1 MRAPRSLSFSLVS
14 AALAT
19 ACGDST
25 EPPPGGG
32 VIPPPVDSASLERLT
47 ARNGCP
53 ALTGAGTDVAGDI
66 TADTTWTAAGSPY
79 RLESSI
85 RVSAEL
91 RLEACVVVQL
101 AKNVRL
107 QIGDDPS
114 PGKLIATGEAE
125 RDPSGVELL
134 RPVIF
139 QAKDPA
145 EPWGSL
151 VVDTTGTVDAH
162 FLILLDGANPE
173 SDQNGGGSILAYGV
187 TQEPPVVTKSVGLRF
202 VVIARSGGHG
212 VNLTRRAAFTDA
224 SEKLVV
230 MDSGREATPYP
241 VALEPGAIGS
251 VPKDSVFTGNVRNE
265 VVVNGSIPLG
275 LDDVLR
281 KRSVPYRILGAFYVA
296 PVVDGPT
303 VTLTI
308 EPGVIVRFEE
318 TAGSGLTIG
327 SSESRLGRL
336 VAAGT
341 TQQPILFTS
350 AEDTPAPADW
360 MGIYFRYSPSSGNRI
375 ENAIIEYAGDFSG
388 AQGYGCGPAENDA
401 SILILSGRP
410 DTAFVSST
418 TIRNAGGDTQI
429 VLGWTSDEDGPDFVS
444 TNTFADS
451 PSCRVGRWRRETPPA
466 CPEPQGSG
474 CL

>member
-1 MRAPRSLSFSLVS
+1 MREHALISLLLAST
-14 AALAT
+14 ALAL
-19 ACGDST
+19 ACGDSE
-25 EPPPGGG
+25 EPPPAGN
-32 VIPPPVDSASLERLT
+32 IPPPVDTASLDRLT

-53 ALTGAGTDVAGDI
+53 AAAGTGTDVAGDI
-66 TADTTWTAAGSPY
+66 TQDTTWTAAGSPY
-79 RLESSI
+79 RLENSI

-101 AKNVRL
+101 AKNARL
-107 QIGDDPS
+107 QVGNNPS

-125 RDPSGVELL
+125 RDASGTELL

-139 QAKDPA
+139 EAKDA
-145 EPWGSL
+145 AQPWGSL
-151 VVDTTGTVDAH
+151 VVDTTGTVDAY

-187 TQEPPVVTKSVGLRF
+187 TEEPPVVTKSVGLRY

-212 VNLTRRAAFTDA
+212 VNLTRRSAFTDA

-230 MDSGREATPYP
+230 MDSGRESTPYP
-241 VALEPGAIGS
+241 IALEPGAIGS
-251 VPKDSVFTGNVRNE
+251 VPKDSIFTGNVRNE
-265 VVVNGSIPLG
+265 IVVNGSIPLG
-275 LDDVLR
+275 VDDVLR
-281 KRSVPYRILGAFYVA
+281 KRSVPYRITGAFYLT
-296 PVVDGPT
+296 PVVDGPM

-308 EPGVIVRFEE
+308 EPGVILRFEE
-318 TAGSGLTIG
+318 TAGSGLVIG

-350 AEDTPAPADW
+350 AKDAPAPADW

-375 ENAIIEYAGDFSG
+375 ENAIIEYAGAFSG

-401 SILILSGRP
+401 SVLILSGRP
-410 DTAFVSST
+410 ETAFVSNT
-418 TIRNAGGDTQI
+418 TFRNAGGDTQI
-429 VLGWTSDEDGPDFVS
+429 VLGWTSDQDGPDFVS
-444 TNTFADS
+444 TNTFAES
-451 PSCRVGRWRRETPPA
+451 PSCRVGRWRRETAPA
-466 CPEPQGSG
+466 CPEPPASG